1 MRRDCV
7 RGLLSQTI
15 INCYAQIII
24 NSSSSEIFLIFL
36 LRTLLYFHLYQIYS
50 NLRQISIPGTK
61 TLLHNWNQVH
71 RGKKYKC
78 IFMQRVACASS
89 GIVRVA
95 RITTRRKF
103 YSFRAHTQVSSVRVR
118 NEFKYRQPETC
129 TCLFPEK
136 WWQRY
141 ENRVSEREREK
152 DKGKRGEMRWQKT
165 SKSTAS
171 ARKLSAGFSIIIALF
186 IIVRRAAHCT
196 RALKL
201 AQINLR

>member
-1 MRRDCV
+1 MSARHKTDCCWESRWWKFMWRLFYYMRRDCV

-50 NLRQISIPGTK
+50 NLPQISIPGAK

-103 YSFRAHTQVSSVRVR
+103 YSFRAHTQVSSVRVC
-118 NEFKYRQPETC
+118 NEFKYRQPEIC

-141 ENRVSEREREK
+141 ENRVSERER
-152 DKGKRGEMRWQKT
+152 KGQRETRRNEMT
-165 SKSTAS
+165 EDLEIHGVGS
-171 ARKLSAGFSIIIALF
+171 
-186 IIVRRAAHCT
+186 
-196 RALKL
+196 
-201 AQINLR
+201 